1 MAKSK
6 DNLFSR
12 CLYFNSNALTRKLNA
27 RWNHAFD
34 KFDLSPSHG
43 YLLRLILSSPGL
55 SQQAISDQ
63 LNLEKSTVA
72 RFLSK
77 LESDKLVER
86 RESKGDPRQK
96 CVYPSKQAIGMEDD
110 LLTLGDELYLSM
122 CEKIGAHN
130 VRKIVASLRE
140 VADKL

>member
-1 MAKSK
+1 MSKGK

-27 RWNHAFD
+27 HWNHAFD

-55 SQQAISDQ
+55 SQQAISDE

-86 RESKGDPRQK
+86 REFEGDPRQK
-96 CVYPSKQAIGMEDD
+96 CVYPSKLAIAMEDD

-122 CEKIGAHN
+122 CEKIGTHN